1 MNEARLAVRRLYD
14 FPDSGNGYKVRLA
27 LCQLGIPFEYAPV
40 DILNGESRSDAFL
53 ARNPNGRIPLLELE
67 DGSFLAESNA
77 ILFYL
82 AEGTPLLPAERLAR
96 ARALQWMCF
105 EQYSHEPFIAV
116 ARFWLRHPEASDYRP
131 DELAARQARGRE
143 ALAVMERHLAGA
155 AFFSSAH
162 YGIADIALFESPEDF
177 INKGAAFG
185 VIENDSLKGI
195 AYSSLVNSK
204 AVEVSIYIVKKYR
217 RLGMAIAL
225 GCALLKYCLEKNLHP
240 NWDAAN
246 LESCRLAE
254 KLGYTATETYDAF
267 YLKPQEPGE

>member
-155 AFFSSAH
+155 AFFSGAH
-162 YGIADIALFESPEDF
+162 YGIADIALFAYTHVADQAGLELAPYPAVGRWLGRVREQPGHVAMD
-177 INKGAAFG
+177 AA
-185 VIENDSLKGI
+185 VGI
-195 AYSSLVNSK
+195 AP
-204 AVEVSIYIVKKYR
+204 A
-217 RLGMAIAL
+217 
-225 GCALLKYCLEKNLHP
+225 
-240 NWDAAN
+240 
-246 LESCRLAE
+246 
-254 KLGYTATETYDAF
+254 
-267 YLKPQEPGE
+267 